1 MSTKRDHETGEVIR
15 DSVEE
20 LAQLRGELTHMRQNS
35 AMANAEA
42 REMKARLDLLRET
55 ADEVCN
61 ELTAVS
67 HLRVGA
73 MDTNARADEI
83 NRQLSGALTSSVLKL
98 RSALGA

>member
-1 MSTKRDHETGEVIR
+1 MSKRDHETGEVIR
-15 DSVEE
+15 DSAEE
-20 LAQLRGELTHMRQNS
+20 LAQLRGELTHARQDA

-42 REMKARLDLLRET
+42 RELQAKYELLREA
-55 ADEVCN
+55 ADEACN